1 MPDLERATQ
10 YTDNKELVPTI
21 YSGRRDLA
29 LNWFPTPGIARPI
42 IETISSFTGGT
53 GPTVVRSELLS
64 LPDPKQPSDPST
76 ILATNEW
83 QLLAD
88 SLEGVRSVGA
98 MRRCAK

>member
-21 YSGRRDLA
+21 YSGRRVLA
-29 LNWFPTPGIARPI
+29 LNWFPTPGIVRPI
-42 IETISSFTGGT
+42 IETISSFGRDGT
-53 GPTVVRSELLS
+53 TVVRSELLS

-83 QLLAD
+83 PLLAD
-88 SLEGVRSVGA
+88 SLAGVRSVGA
-98 MRRCAK
+98 VKRS